1 MNEYKGN
8 DLEEFAHPYEL
19 DYSSLKSSK
28 NESLKMQH
36 NIKDNNNLLG
46 INSNNNN
53 NNNFIGINNNNF
65 YQNNPNTIKIQ
76 NNDNFMQNNNINNNI
91 NYNNNYRLNENNK
104 RNIENIIVN
113 NNNTNNVKII
123 NNNDNKSKSKSK
135 SKPKK
140 SKNNKYTNNTQNN
153 IHVFSTVN
161 DYWEKRGIK
170 NKEKMNKIKKEREK
184 KLYGEIYPIPKIN
197 KNTQEII
204 ERIKERT
211 YDNIPIEDQVEDQI
225 NKDIPKKTKQRNNL
239 FKNSFYI
246 TQKNSNKVN
255 KSTSKIKDKNSY
267 DNLMKIK
274 INNKKR
280 PKTPNPKKSVSS
292 SKKKIKKNK
301 KIDKLHAADIKNL
314 EMIMKLRK
322 EEEEEKMRR
331 LEERIKIENN
341 YIEEK
346 IKEEDEENSPEK
358 IKEEKNVNNDNMN
371 NIDSKIENYLNKSM
385 NLISFRSK
393 STKDN
398 QNININ
404 EIMTSRKYLNDL
416 YNKDKKIINHSFI
429 QSSSSNKSVPKFSN
443 QRKIEVFYKN
453 KSKNNNNKISPKLNK
468 SFTNTNTYNFSLN
481 NFNKDIQNLSL
492 YDPKTKSLRY
502 KHYTEEGGVY
512 NYNNAS
518 INNNNNISQNYNI
531 NYNNNKYDG
540 MSAPDEVNKN
550 VIYFNPPQRQ
560 IYNNINNKNYS
571 NNNKN
576 VNNMYIDE
584 DIQEKNNEI
593 DSLYKKEYNYRNNE
607 INKLANEL
615 QENSILN
622 QQLLNEAKKLN
633 NNNNDYEKIIL
644 QNESINN
651 IFNELDNESLLKYRE
666 ENNQKL
672 YELNQKKITKKSNL
686 PLFLQ
691 EQYEESK
698 DVLSQIDKDVYRKIN
713 SQKYKNILMGQQQK
727 IENSLDY
734 YNKELKINEKKK
746 EMLLNKMFG
755 DNYAKSRKK
764 INYDKDSEINFI
776 DNDNTYNNNYG
787 VDKYLVKNKEI
798 NIMRNNNRN
807 NENNKYKFVYSPYKM
822 VNGIKK
828 EVKKDDIFND
838 DDNVEDILGSFD
850 FKRRHHFS

>member
-28 NESLKMQH
+28 NESLKIQH
-36 NIKDNNNLLG
+36 NIKDNNNLLD

-76 NNDNFMQNNNINNNI
+76 NNDNFMENNNINNNI

-113 NNNTNNVKII
+113 NNNTNNVKI
-123 NNNDNKSKSKSK
+123 NDNKIKNKNK
-135 SKPKK
+135 NKPKK
-140 SKNNKYTNNTQNN
+140 NKNNKHTNNTQNN

-246 TQKNSNKVN
+246 TQNNSNKVN
-255 KSTSKIKDKNSY
+255 KSTSKIKVKNSY

-322 EEEEEKMRR
+322 EEEEEEKMRR

-443 QRKIEVFYKN
+443 QRNIEVFYKN

-550 VIYFNPPQRQ
+550 VVYFNPPQRQ

-691 EQYEESK
+691 EKYEESK

-755 DNYAKSRKK
+755 DNYAKNRKK

-776 DNDNTYNNNYG
+776 ENDNTYNNNYG
-787 VDKYLVKNKEI
+787 VDKYLVKNKDI